1 MSNPLPVDLYRC
13 NEILMDNVLT
23 HINIINRKRHL
34 FPRVRMSVGWRAAAP
49 CISGTSITCHNL
61 YRRLLAAH
69 VILVRID
76 VWISLNLARW
86 STLGLFVFKIKLY
99 NIVKT
104 FVKKFMFELWSIQLL
119 TIVLIKEIIKKKKTK
134 PFTRTFQTYCVNI
147 KNTLVYYKT

>member
-61 YRRLLAAH
+61 YRRLLAAY

-119 TIVLIKEIIKKKKTK
+119 TIVLIKEIIKKKKRSRLPELFK
-134 PFTRTFQTYCVNI
+134 HIVSI
-147 KNTLVYYKT
+147 